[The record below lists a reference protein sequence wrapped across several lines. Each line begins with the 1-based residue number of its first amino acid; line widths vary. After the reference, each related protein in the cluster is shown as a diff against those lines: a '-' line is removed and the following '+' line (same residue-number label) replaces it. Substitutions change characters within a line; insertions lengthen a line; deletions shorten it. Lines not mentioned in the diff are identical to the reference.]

1 MIKTTKLRI
10 LLMGI
15 ATIAVTGTAIAIT
28 ADVFVIDSSDAGSDT
43 RIYNPDMTDW
53 WGELIDS
60 LGDETSAIYTEDG
73 WGDELWVEIEDLG
86 GDTYH
91 ISLHGIS
98 ASGLPIEYTI
108 TETEDG
114 YFAYGPEFP
123 DGSMGARNYVTSLD
137 D

>member
-1 MIKTTKLRI
+1 MIKTAKQRI

-15 ATIAVTGTAIAIT
+15 ATVAVTGTAIAIT
-28 ADVFVIDSSDAGSDT
+28 TDVFVMDSSDTGSDT
-43 RIYNPDMTDW
+43 RIYNPDVTDW

-60 LGDETSAIYTEDG
+60 LGDETSATYTEDD

-86 GDTYH
+86 GDTYR
-91 ISLHGIS
+91 ISLYGIA
-98 ASGLPIEYTI
+98 ASGMPIEYTI

-114 YFAYGPEFP
+114 YHKYGPEKE
-123 DGSMGARNYVTSLD
+123 DGGMYSDTYVTSLD

>member
-1 MIKTTKLRI
+1 MIKATKQRI

-15 ATIAVTGTAIAIT
+15 AMIAVTGTVIAIT
-28 ADVFVIDSSDAGSDT
+28 TDVFVIDSSDTGSDD
-43 RIYNPDMTDW
+43 RVYNPDATDW

-60 LGDETSAIYTEDG
+60 LGDETSATYTEDG
-73 WGDELWVEIEDLG
+73 WSDDLWVEIEDLG
-86 GDTYH
+86 GGTYR
-91 ISLHGIS
+91 ISLYGIA

-114 YFAYGPEFP
+114 YFAYGPELP
-123 DGSMGARNYVTSLD
+123 DGSMAEHNYVTSAD